1 MSITNI
7 SYQLMRNPIV
17 NLVVFILMINT
28 CLCSEAKGQKEFGF
42 KMPKDRKRIEIPFE
56 QHNNLIVIPITINR
70 FLTLKFIL
78 DTGVETAILT
88 EKLYADILEVN
99 YLREITIA
107 GPGIIDSVEAY
118 VANQATFSLPG
129 GIIGQNMNLLVL
141 KNDYL
146 KLSQNIGDDV
156 HGIIG
161 YDIFSRFVVE
171 INYDDNLLTLHDPKR
186 YKRSKKQVS
195 IPLNIQHSK
204 PFIEATI
211 KQGEEKTDLDIMVDT
226 GASHAALL
234 DYQFINGISL
244 PDKKIVTR
252 LGRGI
257 AGDIPGYMGRMD
269 SVHINCFSFGE
280 MLVSAPFEG
289 AYNKVIK
296 RGARVGTFGGELLTR
311 FEVTFDYPNN
321 HVYLKKGEGYDDE
334 FEHNMSGLS
343 INAGGENLDTLVVI
357 NVDKNSPA
365 AKADIQRGDIIQMIN
380 GKSLRTHRLS
390 DIFYLLRSRD
400 GKKIKIRLIRDGE
413 KLKKKFYLERV
424 I

>member
-1 MSITNI
+1 
-7 SYQLMRNPIV
+7 MRNPIV

-28 CLCSEAKGQKEFGF
+28 CLCSTANGQREFGF
-42 KMPKDRKRIEIPFE
+42 KMPTDRKKIEIPFE
-56 QHNNLIVIPITINR
+56 QHNNLIVIPVTINR

-88 EKLYADILEVN
+88 EKLYADILDVN

-107 GPGIIDSVEAY
+107 GPGVIDSVQAF
-118 VANQATFSLPG
+118 VANQATFTLPG
-129 GIIGQNMNLLVL
+129 GVTGQNMNMLVL
-141 KNDYL
+141 KEDYL
-146 KLSQNIGDDV
+146 KLSENIGDDV

-171 INYDDNLLTLHDPKR
+171 IDYDDSILTLYDPKR
-186 YKRSKKQVS
+186 YKKSKRSIAVPIKIES
-195 IPLNIQHSK
+195 SK
-204 PFIEATI
+204 PFIAASI

-234 DYQFINGISL
+234 DYQFVNGISL
-244 PDKKIVTR
+244 PEKRIETR

-257 AGDIPGYMGRMD
+257 AGDIPGYIGRMD
-269 SVHINCFSFGE
+269 SVQIDCFSFGE

-296 RGARVGTFGGELLTR
+296 RGARVGTFGGDLLTR
-311 FEVTFDYPNN
+311 FEVTFDYQNEK
-321 HVYLKKGEGYDDE
+321 VYLKKGDE
-334 FEHNMSGLS
+334 YKDVFEHDMSGLT
-343 INAGGENLDTLVVI
+343 INAEGENLDTLVVV
-357 NVDKNSPA
+357 NVDEGSPA
-365 AKADIQRGDIIQMIN
+365 AKAGLRRGDIIRSIN
-380 GKSLRTHRLS
+380 GRNLKTHRLS

-400 GKKIKIRLIRDGE
+400 GRKIRVRHTRDGV
-413 KLKKKFYLERV
+413 KLKTTFHLKRL

>member
-1 MSITNI
+1 
-7 SYQLMRNPIV
+7 MRNPIV

-28 CLCSEAKGQKEFGF
+28 CLCSTAVGQREFGF

-56 QHNNLIVIPITINR
+56 QHNNLIVIPVTINR

-107 GPGIIDSVEAY
+107 GPGIIDSVEAF
-118 VANQATFSLPG
+118 VANQAIFSLPG
-129 GIIGQNMNLLVL
+129 GIIGQNMNMLVL
-141 KNDYL
+141 KEDYL
-146 KLSQNIGDDV
+146 KLSENIGDDV

-161 YDIFSRFVVE
+161 YDIFSRFIVE
-171 INYDDNLLTLHDPKR
+171 VDYDDNILTLYDPKK
-186 YKRSKKQVS
+186 YKRNKRSVA
-195 IPLNIQHSK
+195 IPLKIEGSK
-204 PFIEATI
+204 PFIEASI
-211 KQGEEKTDLDIMVDT
+211 QQGDERTDLDIMVDT

-234 DYQFINGISL
+234 DYQYVNGISL
-244 PDKKIVTR
+244 PEKKIETR

-257 AGDIPGYMGRMD
+257 AGDIPGYIGRMD
-269 SVHINCFSFGE
+269 SVRIDCFSFGE

-311 FEVTFDYPNN
+311 FEVTFDYQNRQ
-321 HVYLKKGEGYDDE
+321 VYLRKGEEFKDD
-334 FEHNMSGLS
+334 FEYNMSGLT
-343 INAGGENLDTLVVI
+343 INAFGENLDTMVVVT
-357 NVDKNSPA
+357 VDKGSPA
-365 AKADIQRGDIIQMIN
+365 AEADVRLGDMIHSVN
-380 GKSLRTHRLS
+380 GKSLRTHKLS

-400 GKKIKIRLIRDGE
+400 GRKIKMRIIRDGE
-413 KLKKKFYLERV
+413 KLKKKFYLKR
-424 I
+424 II

>member
-1 MSITNI
+1 
-7 SYQLMRNPIV
+7 MRNPIV
-17 NLVVFILMINT
+17 NLVVFILMINS
-28 CLCSEAKGQKEFGF
+28 CLCSQAKGQREFGF
-42 KMPKDRKRIEIPFE
+42 KMPNDRKKIEIPFE
-56 QHNNLIVIPITINR
+56 RHNNLIVIPVTINR

-88 EKLYADILEVN
+88 EKIYADLLEVN

-107 GPGIIDSVEAY
+107 GPGVIDSVEAY

-129 GIIGQNMNLLVL
+129 GIIGYNMNLLVL
-141 KNDYL
+141 KDDYL

-171 INYDDNLLTLHDPKR
+171 VNYDDKLLTLYDPKR
-186 YKRSKKQVS
+186 YRKSKKQVAV
-195 IPLNIQHSK
+195 PLKIQQSK

-211 KQGEEKTDLDIMVDT
+211 RQGEEVTDLDIMVDT

-234 DYQFINGISL
+234 DYQFVDGISL

-269 SVHINCFSFGE
+269 SVHIECFSFGA

-296 RGARVGTFGGELLTR
+296 RGARIGTFGGDLLTR
-311 FEVTFDYPNN
+311 FEVTFDYQKKQ
-321 HVYLKKGEGYDDE
+321 VYLKKGDE
-334 FEHNMSGLS
+334 YKKNFEYNMSGLT
-343 INAGGENLDTLVVI
+343 INAEGENLDTLMVI
-357 NVDKNSPA
+357 SVDKNSPA
-365 AKADIQRGDIIQMIN
+365 AKADIQPGDIIQLIN

-390 DIFYLLRSRD
+390 EIFFLLRSRD
-400 GKKIKIRLIRDGE
+400 GKKIKIRILRDGE
-413 KLKKKFYLERV
+413 KLKKKFYLTRV